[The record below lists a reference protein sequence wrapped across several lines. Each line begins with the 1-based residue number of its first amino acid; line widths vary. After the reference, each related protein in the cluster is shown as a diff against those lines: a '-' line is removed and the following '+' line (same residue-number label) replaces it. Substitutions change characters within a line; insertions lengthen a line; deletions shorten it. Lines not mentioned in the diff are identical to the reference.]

1 MIVLNRMI
9 NSTRVGRSL
18 ILVRHG
24 LTDWNLEKRYQGRL
38 DIPLN
43 AAGRAQAAGL
53 KAQLETL
60 AFEIVYSSPLGR
72 AYETAQIIAGGR
84 PIVCDERLAEIDHG
98 TWQGRTQDEIA
109 AQWPREWQ
117 RWNSD
122 PDQFTPPGGETAAQV
137 QSRVKA
143 FLSDIRGEAVLC
155 VSHGV
160 VIQTFLSTVLG
171 TVKPMDH
178 VPSNGSLHILNLDP
192 VDE

>member
-1 MIVLNRMI
+1 M
-9 NSTRVGRSL
+9 TRTL

-24 LTDWNLEKRYQGRL
+24 LTDWNLERRYQGRL

-43 AAGRAQAAGL
+43 AAGRAQAEAL
-53 KAQLETL
+53 KAQLEDVP
-60 AFEIVYSSPLGR
+60 FEIVYSSPLRR
-72 AYETAQIIAGGR
+72 AYETAEIISGGR
-84 PIVCDERLAEIDHG
+84 PLVCDERLAEIDHG

-109 AQWPREWQ
+109 ERWPCEWQ
-117 RWNSD
+117 RWNTD

-143 FLSDIRGEAVLC
+143 FMSDIREKAALC

-171 TVKPMDH
+171 TVTPTDH
-178 VPSNGSLHILNLDP
+178 VPSNGSFQILTLDP